1 MEAYVMMMVGLLIF
15 LGSIAGIVNLLG
27 HTDEL

>member
-1 MEAYVMMMVGLLIF
+1 MMVGLLIF
-15 LGSIAGIVNLLG
+15 LGSIAGIVTLLG

>member
-15 LGSIAGIVNLLG
+15 LGSIAGIVTLLG